1 MSYLSIDGLKRGLR
15 IAFGIVLLGICFS
28 ACGQTTSPTTSPLV
42 VPTTV
47 LPVSTSPV
55 ALPGT
60 QVEAARTPTITS
72 SDPYRAF
79 TAADSFAPA
88 YAAAKAWREE
98 AQWYGIVPFTSIT
111 RFFAL
116 PLATDRPSWYF
127 RFGASDAQE
136 YLVEVLDGQV
146 VGTNE
151 LAIPAYIEQSVQ
163 QLDPLGDAWVVWD
176 SEAVLA
182 AYREQKDSLLKRVP
196 SLMLD
201 YRLIKLAD
209 QANPVWMVYNAQNV
223 MEPIFVVD
231 AITGKV
237 LPVEGFE

>member
-1 MSYLSIDGLKRGLR
+1 MSYLSIDGLKRGLG
-15 IAFGIVLLGICFS
+15 IAFGIVLLGIGFS
-28 ACGQTTSPTTSPLV
+28 ACGQTTPPTTSPLV

-55 ALPGT
+55 ALPGA
-60 QVEAARTPTITS
+60 QVEAARTPTLTS

-79 TAADSFAPA
+79 TAADSFASA
-88 YAAAKAWREE
+88 YAAAKAWQEE

-127 RFGASDAQE
+127 RFGASDGQE
-136 YLVEVLDGQV
+136 YLVEVLNGQV

-151 LAIPAYIEQSVQ
+151 LVIPSYIEQPVQ
-163 QLDPLGDAWVVWD
+163 QLEPLGETWAVLD
-176 SEAVLA
+176 SEAVFA
-182 AYREQKDSLLKRVP
+182 AYKEQNDSLLKKAP

-201 YRLIKLAD
+201 YRLVKSSG
-209 QANPVWMVYNAQNV
+209 QANPVWMLYNAQSIIQ
-223 MEPIFVVD
+223 PIFLID
-231 AITGKV
+231 ALTGEV
-237 LPVEGFE
+237 LSAE